1 MKYDKTDI
9 LAMPHM
15 ALCHITRQI
24 CVHTSDLS
32 VKVTLST
39 ETQPLITMTAP
50 VTIQTR
56 DSNL

>member
-1 MKYDKTDI
+1 MNHDKAGS
-9 LAMPHM
+9 LAMPH
-15 ALCHITRQI
+15 LTRQI
-24 CVHTSDLS
+24 CVHTSVLS

-56 DSNL
+56 DSNLRDTR